1 MNVITNAIKYNKIG
15 GTVWCKIKKKNL
27 GHGQVEFAVKVTD
40 SGIGMK
46 EEFIDKIYEPFAQER
61 YGARSEYTGT
71 GLGMPI
77 VKNLLDKMHGTISIQ
92 SKVDMGTSVEIRIP
106 FRKAKRSDLPPKAA
120 QGQCFDLT
128 GIKALLVEDN
138 ELNMEIARC
147 MLEDENIIVTEAH
160 NGKEAVEIFT
170 EYSAGT
176 FDVVLMDVMMPKMD
190 GLTATRMIRK
200 MDREDAKKIPIFAM
214 TANAFSEDVEDAKK
228 AGMNEHISKPI
239 NMKLLL
245 SKIAQYCKRHS

>member
-1 MNVITNAIKYNKIG
+1 
-15 GTVWCKIKKKNL
+15 
-27 GHGQVEFAVKVTD
+27 
-40 SGIGMK
+40 
-46 EEFIDKIYEPFAQER
+46 
-61 YGARSEYTGT
+61 
-71 GLGMPI
+71 
-77 VKNLLDKMHGTISIQ
+77 
-92 SKVDMGTSVEIRIP
+92 
-106 FRKAKRSDLPPKAA
+106 
-120 QGQCFDLT
+120 
-128 GIKALLVEDN
+128 
-138 ELNMEIARC
+138 

-170 EYSAGT
+170 EYPAGT

>member
-160 NGKEAVEIFT
+160 NGKETVEIFT
-170 EYSAGT
+170 EYPAGT
-176 FDVVLMDVMMPKMD
+176 FDMVLMDVMMPKMD